1 MQKKIV
7 VYDIRNKP
15 KVFNIFWHDSYDKL
29 SRWNAKFGKI
39 YTLWKV
45 HIYSTMIKTNMWSI
59 GPTICIFNNKLQK
72 ISFKKHFIWKS
83 EKGLKM
89 TKMDSQSFCK
99 VISLA
104 PIYVLAPKRLC
115 WNLFIKNSILV
126 NLNKVAKE
134 AKGAYFLLIFPIK
147 EIVISYSEILFLK
160 KKMF

>member
-1 MQKKIV
+1 MIHMINFQDEMQ
-7 VYDIRNKP
+7 N
-15 KVFNIFWHDSYDKL
+15 L
-29 SRWNAKFGKI
+29 AKFTHFEKFI
-39 YTLWKV
+39 YIQQWLRQ
-45 HIYSTMIKTNMWSI
+45 NMWSI

-115 WNLFIKNSILV
+115 WNLFIKNNTLV